1 MKREDILAIFP
12 DATKEQI
19 DAILNQAGAEVN
31 LIKNQLQQAEDQRAD
46 QEARHASVLDQMKHE
61 FEGKIETLNN
71 QLQAGMSEE
80 DRMKAAIEEA
90 DKRAAEFT
98 LKSNTLDAREI
109 FLQAG
114 LGEDDYTD
122 LLSQVVT
129 TDSDQ
134 TKANA
139 QAIVA
144 VLNKQKKSVEE
155 ATRDA
160 VLKSNPTLNGA
171 AGENTL
177 TKDQFSKMSYTEM
190 LQAKQDN
197 PELVASFM
205 K

>member
-1 MKREDILAIFP
+1 MKREDVLAIFP

-31 LIKNQLQQAEDQRAD
+31 LVKDRLNQAENER
-46 QEARHASVLDQMKHE
+46 EASESRHADALEQMKHD
-61 FEGKIETLNN
+61 FEGQISTLTS

-90 DKRAAEFT
+90 DKRAAEFI

-114 LGEDDYTD
+114 LAEDDYTD
-122 LLSQVVT
+122 LLKQVVT
-129 TDSDQ
+129 ADTDQ

-144 VLNKQKKSVEE
+144 VLDKQKKSVEE

-177 TKDQFSKMSYTEM
+177 TKEQFSKMSYTEM

-197 PELVASFM
+197 PDLVASFM